1 MIWTWWPVCGLSFV
15 LFVSEVLGE
24 AGRGFVAGRTFAS
37 RHTGSTLSIIS
48 TCLPPAIWLLD
59 ILPRGAPFSLGSSI
73 HTAPPLVQP
82 PAWPLSWQL
91 QAFSPLCFTHRKQ
104 RLPSP
109 HAALNHFSCCRWKT
123 CICHKICFF
132 FMLNKLLIIK
142 LYLLMNHLCVT
153 HPSSL
158 ISLSICIDN
167 LRFYLSVYSSVV
179 SPSPA
184 TQLLSL
190 LHPLLSPVC
199 KHKGISLGTVLI
211 RP

>member
-1 MIWTWWPVCGLSFV
+1 
-15 LFVSEVLGE
+15 
-24 AGRGFVAGRTFAS
+24 
-37 RHTGSTLSIIS
+37 
-48 TCLPPAIWLLD
+48 
-59 ILPRGAPFSLGSSI
+59 
-73 HTAPPLVQP
+73 
-82 PAWPLSWQL
+82 
-91 QAFSPLCFTHRKQ
+91 
-104 RLPSP
+104 
-109 HAALNHFSCCRWKT
+109 
-123 CICHKICFF
+123 
-132 FMLNKLLIIK
+132 MLNKLLIIK

-199 KHKGISLGTVLI
+199 QHKGISLGTVLI